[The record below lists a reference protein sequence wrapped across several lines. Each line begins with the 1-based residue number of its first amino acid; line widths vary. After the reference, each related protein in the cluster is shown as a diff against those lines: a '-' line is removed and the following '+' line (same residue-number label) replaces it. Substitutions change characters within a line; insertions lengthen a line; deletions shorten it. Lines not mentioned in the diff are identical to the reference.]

1 MMNNEKIIMG
11 FLGKYFE
18 VSKVNKDDNIFELG
32 FVNSL
37 FAMQMV
43 SFIENEFDLEISNDE
58 LNLDN
63 FKSINS
69 ILAFIDSK
77 FE

>member
-1 MMNNEKIIMG
+1 MNNEKVVME
-11 FLGKYFE
+11 FLGKYFD
-18 VSKVNKDDNIFELG
+18 VSKVNKDANIFELG

-43 SFIENEFDLEISNDE
+43 SFLENVFDFEISNDE

-77 FE
+77 SE

>member
-1 MMNNEKIIMG
+1 MNNEKIIME
-11 FLGKYFE
+11 FLKKYFD
-18 VSKVNKDDNIFELG
+18 VSKVNKEDNIFELG

-43 SFIENEFDLEISNDE
+43 SFIENEFDFEISNDE

-77 FE
+77 SE

>member
-1 MMNNEKIIMG
+1 MKNEKIIMD
-11 FLGKYFE
+11 FLGKYFD

-43 SFIENEFDLEISNDE
+43 SFLENEFDFEISNDE
-58 LNLDN
+58 LKLDN
-63 FKSINS
+63 FNSINS

-77 FE
+77 SE

>member
-1 MMNNEKIIMG
+1 MNNEKIIMG
-11 FLGKYFE
+11 FLGKYFD

>member
-1 MMNNEKIIMG
+1 MNNEKIIMG
-11 FLGKYFE
+11 FLGKYFD

-43 SFIENEFDLEISNDE
+43 SFIENEFDFEISNDE

-77 FE
+77 SE

>member
-1 MMNNEKIIMG
+1 MNNEKIIMG

>member
-1 MMNNEKIIMG
+1 MDNEKIIMG
-11 FLGKYFE
+11 FLGKYFD

-43 SFIENEFDLEISNDE
+43 SFIKNEFDFEISNDE
-58 LNLDN
+58 INLDN

-69 ILAFIDSK
+69 IFAFIDSK
-77 FE
+77 SE

>member
-1 MMNNEKIIMG
+1 MNNEKVVME
-11 FLGKYFE
+11 FLGKYFD

-43 SFIENEFDLEISNDE
+43 SFLENEFDFEISNDE

-69 ILAFIDSK
+69 LLAFIDSK
-77 FE
+77 SE

>member
-1 MMNNEKIIMG
+1 MNNEKIIMG
-11 FLGKYFE
+11 FLEKYFD

-43 SFIENEFDLEISNDE
+43 SFIENEFDFEIRNDE

-69 ILAFIDSK
+69 ILAFISSK
-77 FE
+77 SE

>member
-1 MMNNEKIIMG
+1 MNNEKIIMG
-11 FLGKYFE
+11 FLGKYFD
-18 VSKVNKDDNIFELG
+18 VSNVNKDDNIFELG

-43 SFIENEFDLEISNDE
+43 SFIENEFDFEISNDE

-77 FE
+77 SE

>member
-1 MMNNEKIIMG
+1 MNNEKIIME
-11 FLGKYFE
+11 FLKKYFD

-43 SFIENEFDLEISNDE
+43 SFIENEFDFEISNDE

-77 FE
+77 SE

>member
-1 MMNNEKIIMG
+1 MNNEKIIMG

-43 SFIENEFDLEISNDE
+43 SFIENEFDFEISNDE

-77 FE
+77 SE

>member
-1 MMNNEKIIMG
+1 MNNEKIIMG
-11 FLGKYFE
+11 FLGKYFD
-18 VSKVNKDDNIFELG
+18 VSKVDKDDNIFELG

-43 SFIENEFDLEISNDE
+43 SFIENEFDFEISNDE

-63 FKSINS
+63 FKSISS

-77 FE
+77 SE

>member
-1 MMNNEKIIMG
+1 MNNEKIIMG
-11 FLGKYFE
+11 FLGKYFD

-32 FVNSL
+32 FVNSV

-43 SFIENEFDLEISNDE
+43 SFVENEFDFEISNDE

-69 ILAFIDSK
+69 IVAFIDSK
-77 FE
+77 SE

>member
-1 MMNNEKIIMG
+1 MNNEKIIMR

-77 FE
+77 SE

>member
-1 MMNNEKIIMG
+1 MNNEKKVME
-11 FLGKYFE
+11 FLNKYFD

-43 SFIENEFDLEISNDE
+43 SFIENEFDFEISNDE

-63 FKSINS
+63 FKNINS
-69 ILAFIDSK
+69 ILEFIDSK
-77 FE
+77 S

>member
-1 MMNNEKIIMG
+1 MNNEKVVME
-11 FLGKYFE
+11 FLGKYFD

-43 SFIENEFDLEISNDE
+43 SFLENEFDFEISNDE

-63 FKSINS
+63 FRSINS

-77 FE
+77 SE

>member
-1 MMNNEKIIMG
+1 MNNEKVVMD
-11 FLGKYFE
+11 FLGKYFD
-18 VSKVNKDDNIFELG
+18 VSKVNNDDNIFELG
-32 FVNSL
+32 FINSL

-43 SFIENEFDLEISNDE
+43 SFLENEFDFEISNDE

-77 FE
+77 SE

>member
-1 MMNNEKIIMG
+1 MKNEKIIMD
-11 FLGKYFE
+11 FLGKYFD

-43 SFIENEFDLEISNDE
+43 SFLENEFDFEISNDE
-58 LNLDN
+58 LKLEN
-63 FKSINS
+63 FNSIDS

-77 FE
+77 SE

>member
-1 MMNNEKIIMG
+1 MNNEKIVME
-11 FLGKYFE
+11 FLGKYFD

-43 SFIENEFDLEISNDE
+43 SFLENEFDFEISNDE

-77 FE
+77 SE

>member
-1 MMNNEKIIMG
+1 MNNEKIIMG
-11 FLGKYFE
+11 FLEKYFE

-77 FE
+77 SE

>member
-1 MMNNEKIIMG
+1 MSNEKKIME
-11 FLGKYFE
+11 FLGKYFD
-18 VSKVNKDDNIFELG
+18 VSKVDKDDNIFELG
-32 FVNSL
+32 YVNSL

-43 SFIENEFDLEISNDE
+43 SFIENEFDFEISNNE

-69 ILAFIDSK
+69 ILEFIDFKS
-77 FE
+77 E

>member
-1 MMNNEKIIMG
+1 MNNEKIIMG
-11 FLGKYFE
+11 FLGKYFD

-37 FAMQMV
+37 FAMHMV
-43 SFIENEFDLEISNDE
+43 SFIENEFDFEISNDE

-63 FKSINS
+63 FKSISS

-77 FE
+77 SE

>member
-1 MMNNEKIIMG
+1 MNNEKIIMG

-32 FVNSL
+32 SVNSL

>member
-1 MMNNEKIIMG
+1 MG
-11 FLGKYFE
+11 FLEKYFD

-43 SFIENEFDLEISNDE
+43 SFIENEFDFEISNDE

-69 ILAFIDSK
+69 ILAFINSK
-77 FE
+77 SE

>member
-1 MMNNEKIIMG
+1 MNNEKIIMG
-11 FLGKYFE
+11 FLGKYFD

-43 SFIENEFDLEISNDE
+43 SFIENEFDFEISNDE

-63 FKSINS
+63 FKSISS

-77 FE
+77 SE

>member
-1 MMNNEKIIMG
+1 MNNEKIVME
-11 FLGKYFE
+11 FLGKYFD
-18 VSKVNKDDNIFELG
+18 VSKVNKEDNIFELG

-43 SFIENEFDLEISNDE
+43 SFLENEFDFEISNDE

-77 FE
+77 SE

>member
-1 MMNNEKIIMG
+1 MNNEKIIME
-11 FLGKYFE
+11 FLKKYFD

-43 SFIENEFDLEISNDE
+43 SFIENEFDFEISNDE

-77 FE
+77 S

>member
-1 MMNNEKIIMG
+1 MNNEKIIMG
-11 FLGKYFE
+11 FLGKYFD

-43 SFIENEFDLEISNDE
+43 SFVENEFDFEISNDE

-69 ILAFIDSK
+69 IVAFIDSK
-77 FE
+77 SE

>member
-1 MMNNEKIIMG
+1 MNNEKIIMG

-77 FE
+77 SE

>member
-1 MMNNEKIIMG
+1 MG
-11 FLGKYFE
+11 FLGKYFA

-43 SFIENEFDLEISNDE
+43 SFIENEFDFEISNDE

-63 FKSINS
+63 FKSISS

-77 FE
+77 SE

>member
-1 MMNNEKIIMG
+1 MNNEKIIMG
-11 FLGKYFE
+11 FLEKYFD

-43 SFIENEFDLEISNDE
+43 SFIENEFDFEISNDE

-69 ILAFIDSK
+69 ILAFINSK
-77 FE
+77 SE

>member
-1 MMNNEKIIMG
+1 MNNEKIIMG
-11 FLGKYFE
+11 FLGKYFD

-43 SFIENEFDLEISNDE
+43 SFIENEFDFEISNVE

-77 FE
+77 SE